1 MSKIIIVNWKWDN
14 HCPKEYYTEK
24 RNKVIFLNFKKG
36 HNIDE
41 TQEFFNKVIEFINS
55 NEVLVCC
62 HLNKPNNISS
72 EELKNCGIDQ
82 TQLRQV
88 NFHNFRGDGTI
99 ATPMYI
105 SKQGSGLLHNDFQ
118 EFEAYQLNVLNG
130 KIIPE
135 ANFQSI
141 WSIILEEQKKKL
153 INLWLPL
160 AIDIQ
165 GLSEVQSD
173 TQKAE
178 EYFNEI
184 KNENEYLTS
193 LLSFGKEEDF
203 PRWQEIIEELMKEA
217 KTKPYAEF
225 NPISIVDELKKENQT
240 FDSFKNNDAKYLE
253 NKNGDILNPNFLP
266 NWLQEVVSVIDLKI
280 SENK

>member
-1 MSKIIIVNWKWDN
+1 MERTIFVNWRWEGNNSQIRNGLNEKCRELIVDENKASIVFSWLRK
-14 HCPKEYYTEK
+14 KES
-24 RNKVIFLNFKKG
+24 
-36 HNIDE
+36 IDE
-41 TQEFFNKVIEFINS
+41 TENLKKIISTIDSKSKLILLHHDNGILPIDLKDLNLICQSFDDGRGPIYFQNGGLVHTGDNYKNIDNWIAELEKFNVLKEIFNKLWGIYTIE
-55 NEVLVCC
+55 
-62 HLNKPNNISS
+62 
-72 EELKNCGIDQ
+72 D
-82 TQLRQV
+82 
-88 NFHNFRGDGTI
+88 
-99 ATPMYI
+99 
-105 SKQGSGLLHNDFQ
+105 
-118 EFEAYQLNVLNG
+118 
-130 KIIPE
+130 
-135 ANFQSI
+135 
-141 WSIILEEQKKKL
+141 QKKKL